1 MHRIKIESQNILLLS
16 DTHGKHRSINIPKNI
31 QIIIHCEDICN
42 AGDMDE
48 IWQ

>member
-1 MHRIKIESQNILLLS
+1 MRMIKIKSQNILFLS
-16 DTHGKHRSINIPKNI
+16 DTHGKHHLIDIPKNI
-31 QIIIHCEDICN
+31 QTVIHCGDICN